1 METFPQSE
9 LLVSGLAGEVR
20 TQTVGWW
27 WLGIV
32 GMSLSSQ
39 CWLILCPQLR
49 REAGG
54 GCLDRVGNPPSA
66 PDGACGWI
74 YRFPSPH
81 GSLWAIIVITQGHVT
96 ICHAFYRSYLPLLG
110 ILCHVFEHLFCDW
123 HLFNPKC
130 SNFSLSYNST
140 RWDGR
145 ERKGWFPLSSLPC
158 QVSHC
163 LICSTSSL
171 ITVVPSLWV
180 LTPLGSSDRYLAYQ
194 KFTLRSIAVAKLEL

>member
-1 METFPQSE
+1 MQTFPQGQ
-9 LLVSGLAGEVR
+9 LLVSGLEGEVKSR
-20 TQTVGWW
+20 LWGWW
-27 WLGIV
+27 GLGIV

-39 CWLILCPQLR
+39 CWLIFCPQLG

-66 PDGACGWI
+66 PDGAYGRL

-81 GSLWAIIVITQGHVT
+81 GSLRAIIVITQGHVT
-96 ICHAFYRSYLPLLG
+96 ICRAFYRSYLPALG

-130 SNFSLSYNST
+130 SDDFSLSCNSV

-145 ERKGWFPLSSLPC
+145 ERKADFLF
-158 QVSHC
+158 
-163 LICSTSSL
+163 
-171 ITVVPSLWV
+171 
-180 LTPLGSSDRYLAYQ
+180 LTA
-194 KFTLRSIAVAKLEL
+194 